1 MKEVPN
7 LKTKGYVPELSL
19 MSSQDDSWNIRGHLR
34 RQNIVIYFVHDLY
47 CDKCRARLK
56 AFAQDYRDW
65 QHINSEIVA
74 VLPNSQAELKSLRD
88 ELELPYPLLS
98 DSQGQAQAA
107 FAFDQLDRP
116 HAPII
121 FVVDRM
127 STLYYHEIDDD
138 ADPWEEEKEVLAEVE
153 FLESRCPECG
163 VYG

>member
-1 MKEVPN
+1 MSGSGN
-7 LKTKGYVPELSL
+7 L
-19 MSSQDDSWNIRGHLR
+19 WNLRSFLR
-34 RQNIVIYFVHDLY
+34 RRNVVIYFVHDLY

-65 QHINSEIVA
+65 QHIKSEIVA
-74 VLPNSQAELKSLRD
+74 VLPRGQAELKSLGD
-88 ELELPYPLLS
+88 ELKLPYLLLS
-98 DSQGQAQAA
+98 DTDGQAQAA
-107 FAFDQLDRP
+107 FAFDQLDQP
-116 HAPII
+116 KAPII

-138 ADPWEEEKEVLAEVE
+138 ADPWQEETEVLAEVE